1 MSVKKLRNV
10 EKKMGASANSK
21 LIFPALGQ
29 VYAAV
34 EEWTLPLLRLLA
46 GLSMAMHGWVHIRGD
61 MVQTAAYFAGEGY
74 VPGLFWAWAVTL
86 TEFVGGICLAI
97 GFLTR
102 PVAVPILVFLIT
114 AVFYHMRNGFFW
126 NEGGFE
132 YPLMWAAVVLV
143 FLVKGGGRASVDSL
157 LRKNF

>member
-1 MSVKKLRNV
+1 MAKQSN
-10 EKKMGASANSK
+10 SA
-21 LIFPALGQ
+21 LYFPVLGQ
-29 VYAAV
+29 IYAALD
-34 EEWTLPLLRLLA
+34 EWTLPLLRLLA

-61 MVQTAAYFAGEGY
+61 MAQTAAYFASEGY

-102 PVAVPILVFLIT
+102 LVAVPIFLFLIT

-143 FLVKGGGRASVDSL
+143 FLVKGGGRASVDGL

>member
-1 MSVKKLRNV
+1 
-10 EKKMGASANSK
+10 MGASANSK

-34 EEWTLPLLRLLA
+34 DEWTLPLLRLLA

-61 MVQTAAYFAGEGY
+61 MAQTAAYFASEGY
-74 VPGLFWAWAVTL
+74 APGLFWAWAVTL
-86 TEFVGGICLAI
+86 TELVGGTCLAI

-102 PVAVPILVFLIT
+102 LVAVPILVFLIT

-143 FLVKGGGRASVDSL
+143 FLVKGGGRVSLDSL
-157 LRKNF
+157 LGKNF